1 MRIIEWNCQGAFR
14 KKNDKILELQP
25 DILIVPECESEDKL
39 EFGKLTPKPADFFW
53 YSDSGNK
60 GIGVFSYS
68 DYKFE
73 LLKEFNPKF
82 RYIIP
87 LKVTDKDSS
96 FLLFAVWA
104 MDNKENREARYIA
117 QVWLA
122 LQYYSRLLN
131 LSSIFVGDFNSNQIW
146 DEKERLGNHTDVV
159 EIFRRNNILS
169 MYHEQ
174 NKVAHGQ
181 EKEHTFHMYRKI
193 EKPYHIDYCFAS
205 ADFINVGFDI
215 QLGKPNEWLEYSDHV
230 PIIIQTSRPTNYLNL
245 NNSLFDNITHKINQ
259 LNSLTIDKFATT
271 IEKVKTK
278 SFNFDLTEHQDE
290 KSEILNVM
298 DRLLEID
305 KHINE
310 LIKNGY

>member
-159 EIFRRNNILS
+159 EIFRSNNILS

>member
-1 MRIIEWNCQGAFR
+1 
-14 KKNDKILELQP
+14 
-25 DILIVPECESEDKL
+25 
-39 EFGKLTPKPADFFW
+39 
-53 YSDSGNK
+53 
-60 GIGVFSYS
+60 
-68 DYKFE
+68 
-73 LLKEFNPKF
+73 
-82 RYIIP
+82 
-87 LKVTDKDSS
+87 
-96 FLLFAVWA
+96 
-104 MDNKENREARYIA
+104 
-117 QVWLA
+117 
-122 LQYYSRLLN
+122 
-131 LSSIFVGDFNSNQIW
+131 
-146 DEKERLGNHTDVV
+146 
-159 EIFRRNNILS
+159 